1 MIRFTDVARMAAAA
15 LLISACDDG
24 DGGGTVVDATV
35 DRGFVLGDARPTD
48 MSPPPADAGPSPMD
62 LGGPAPDDDAGP
74 GNVGALPCDR
84 ASDFGLQRAL
94 NVVAGADGGAHAPR
108 VARLAEGGW
117 ALAWQTA
124 NGQGQK
130 SIWVRAFDAQGAPR
144 GDAVQAGTGRLPEF
158 DLLSRGEGLALVW
171 LSARTIEGGFD
182 GIMVQ
187 GLTAAGALDGE
198 PAMLQGTFDVESI
211 SAAWVPQG
219 QGMVVYT
226 RGRQGAG
233 GVFAQP
239 IATTGALTEAPVQLS
254 AVASVS
260 PAVAAGD
267 EGTWGVAWLDRT
279 SENPSDLMFLVVDD
293 FGEPFGE
300 ANRQAD
306 AGAQG
311 EVEVAFGR
319 GTYAVGWARVDGLG
333 TMSTVVTLYDTAGDV
348 LATPNIDGPQ
358 GFGTVTDVAWL
369 DPDTF
374 GIAWQDVHEG
384 RVTVG
389 LTRVTTRGQVTEPLR
404 LPIEAGHTQR
414 GLVVTGSAAT
424 VMAFVANDPM
434 PPREIGFSAEAQV
447 LTGPL
452 GPCR

>member
-1 MIRFTDVARMAAAA
+1 
-15 LLISACDDG
+15 
-24 DGGGTVVDATV
+24 
-35 DRGFVLGDARPTD
+35 
-48 MSPPPADAGPSPMD
+48 
-62 LGGPAPDDDAGP
+62 
-74 GNVGALPCDR
+74 
-84 ASDFGLQRAL
+84 
-94 NVVAGADGGAHAPR
+94 
-108 VARLAEGGW
+108 
-117 ALAWQTA
+117 
-124 NGQGQK
+124 
-130 SIWVRAFDAQGAPR
+130 
-144 GDAVQAGTGRLPEF
+144 LPEF
-158 DLLSRGEGLALVW
+158 DLLSRGDGLALVW

-187 GLTAAGALDGE
+187 GLTAAGAVDGE
-198 PAMLQGTFDVESI
+198 PAMLQGTFDVEAV

-239 IATTGALTEAPVQLS
+239 ISTTGALTEAPVQLS
-254 AVASVS
+254 AAASVS

-267 EGTWGVAWLDRT
+267 EGTWGVAWLDRS
-279 SENPSDLMFLVVDD
+279 SENPGDLLFQVVDD
-293 FGEPFGE
+293 FGEPFDD

-311 EVEVAFGR
+311 EVELAFGR

-333 TMSTVVTLYDTAGDV
+333 TMTTLVTLYDTAGDV
-348 LATPNIDGPQ
+348 LASPIIDGPQ

-369 DPDTF
+369 EPDTF
-374 GIAWQDVHEG
+374 GIAWQDYDDG

-404 LPIEAGHTQR
+404 LPIEAGHHQR
-414 GLVVTGSAAT
+414 GLVVTGSAAMVT
-424 VMAFVANDPM
+424 VFVANDPM
-434 PPREIGFSAEAQV
+434 PPRESGFSTEAR
-447 LTGPL
+447 LMSGPL